1 VAPQKLGA
9 STLIYLQNDK
19 DQNPTGTNS
28 YRIVDR
34 LNYALL
40 EQNYQPHQLE
50 EFKASAIDEEML
62 KLNIAAVDLSW
73 TSQSQGGIEAENEDL
88 LTAIEILG
96 WEIDRNN
103 GAAISTSQLKK
114 LARMQGGWYTL
125 PFFGLADRQIATER
139 RFKPTVAP
147 IGSNGR
153 PNKYLG
159 GVGAAN
165 RAYLPNIPDRLW
177 EAIAN
182 RAGVEKAGNSYGEWL
197 LAHPHIPVIIGE
209 GEKKTLSATSVALPT
224 VGINGC
230 DGGYISIS
238 NEDDSRKTLQLIPDL
253 AALAA
258 GGREIYLALDRDT
271 SRKTER
277 RVAQSRKKLARLLYE
292 AGASRVASI
301 QWSASQAK
309 GLDDFIV
316 AGGVDALQEAIE
328 KAYEIARPSIDSET
342 GKKKSLPSPIEIAE
356 DMVASILEYIRYDA
370 NSKQWWRYD
379 RGKWFPASDKYI
391 FAIAQDYLREIVG
404 DFSPAYVRN
413 CLEFASSH
421 IFTEGWTEAS
431 SHQFL
436 PFKNGVLDLQTNQ
449 LLPHAPDY
457 GFRWQLPREYSVIAG
472 NWGQIE
478 RFLNTMCNGDREL
491 KGIAIAYCVAV
502 LTGRSD
508 LQKFLYLFGSG
519 ANGKGAFMQ
528 LLTMLIGKENTH
540 ASSMGDL
547 NGNRFESA
555 NLHGKRLLLM
565 TDEDKRIGGVGV
577 FKAATGGDP
586 IRFERKGKDASNFIF
601 GGMAVVAANTP
612 TFVGDSSYALKRRKI
627 DFPCLSKVA
636 EHDRRD
642 LTVDFEQD
650 LPAFTSYLLSIPES
664 WVTSTIRNASSVEA
678 VRRMNWEMTIRE
690 DSIAAFYS
698 ERLILDPNGSI
709 ASGLLYK
716 NYQGFCEEQGLKSK
730 SLPNFTP
737 SLKELANDSLGQ
749 SIAKRCLEQV
759 GTKRTSS
766 GIKVVGLRLK
776 QEWETAEGCRV
787 VQGNV
792 GSSVGLKPL
801 PSIDNVGCVGDSN
814 SWEKSVDH
822 NLNLNKLPA
831 PEKTDITGE
840 EIDRVEQKCDRPTQ
854 STQSAVDK
862 GLNPTQPPTQ
872 ACTTLHKFKVG
883 DVVTNEKVGR
893 TGTIV
898 EIRVKSTPK
907 GSEYTQC
914 RVDFGFD
921 SCWFE
926 DVVLQ
931 LQA

>member
-1 VAPQKLGA
+1 MINVSTSFQPTALIRFNPLQQAEFRA
-9 STLIYLQNDK
+9 S
-19 DQNPTGTNS
+19 G
-28 YRIVDR
+28 
-34 LNYALL
+34 
-40 EQNYQPHQLE
+40 
-50 EFKASAIDEEML
+50 IDSEIL
-62 KLNIAAVDLSW
+62 ALNIDTLDLSW
-73 TSQSQGGIEAENEDL
+73 VSQSQGGIEVENEDL

-103 GAAISTSQLKK
+103 GAAISTSQRKK
-114 LARMQGGWYTL
+114 LARMQGGWFTL
-125 PFFGLADRQIATER
+125 PFFGLSDRQIATER

-165 RAYLPNIPDRLW
+165 RAYLPNIPEILW
-177 EAIAN
+177 ESIAN
-182 RAGVEKAGNSYGEWL
+182 RSQVAKAGNSYGEWL
-197 LAHPHIPVIIGE
+197 LDHPQIPVIIGE
-209 GEKKTLSATSVALPT
+209 GEKKTLSATSAALPT

-301 QWSASQAK
+301 QWEASQAK

-316 AGGVDALQEAIE
+316 ACGVDALQEAIAQ
-328 KAYEIARPSIDSET
+328 AYDISRPAIDSET
-342 GKKKSLPSPIEIAE
+342 GKKKSLPSPIAIAE
-356 DMVASILEYIRYDA
+356 DMVDSILEYIRYDA

-379 RGKWFPASDKYI
+379 AGKWFPASDKYI

-431 SHQFL
+431 SHEFL
-436 PFKNGVLDLQTNQ
+436 PFKNGVLDLQTDR
-449 LLPHAPDY
+449 LLPHSPDY

-478 RFLNTMCNGDREL
+478 RFLNTLCNGNQEL

-642 LTVDFEQD
+642 LTADFEQD

-664 WVTSTIRNASSVEA
+664 WVTATLRNAGSVEA
-678 VRRMNWEMTIRE
+678 VRCLNWEMAVRE
-690 DSIAAFYS
+690 DSVAAYFND
-698 ERLILDPNGSI
+698 RLIIDPNGWV
-709 ASGLLYK
+709 ASGLM
-716 NYQGFCEEQGLKSK
+716 YQDYQAYCDESGFKAKSRNN
-730 SLPNFTP
+730 LVPN
-737 SLKELANDSLGQ
+737 LIELANDNLGH
-749 SIAKRCLEQV
+749 SISQHR
-759 GTKRTSS
+759 TKTER
-766 GIKVVGLRLK
+766 GLRGVRLR
-776 QEWETAEGCRV
+776 EPLENDE
-787 VQGNV
+787 
-792 GSSVGLKPL
+792 SVTQMTRGDTGDDAAKLAA
-801 PSIDNVGCVGDSN
+801 SIVDDADDALFDSN
-814 SWEKSVDH
+814 GNSSKKELVNINSDLGDGSAKNHID
-822 NLNLNKLPA
+822 A
-831 PEKTDITGE
+831 EIEIE
-840 EIDRVEQKCDRPTQ
+840 EQKVEQSASPASPTL
-854 STQSAVDK
+854 SDK
-862 GLNPTQPPTQ
+862 GLSASLSTSPCVTDSK
-872 ACTTLHKFKVG
+872 CVTLRVG
-883 DVVTNEKVGR
+883 D
-893 TGTIV
+893 
-898 EIRVKSTPK
+898 RVKYIGNHLSLERQYAGILEVYEIHRVGVEHT
-907 GSEYTQC
+907 YTC
-914 RVDFGFD
+914 IKPDGGATSRID
-921 SCWFE
+921 FE
-926 DVVLQ
+926 DLVLV
-931 LQA
+931 LSA

>member
-1 VAPQKLGA
+1 MTNAFTSLQSPALNRFTPLQQAEFQA
-9 STLIYLQNDK
+9 S
-19 DQNPTGTNS
+19 G
-28 YRIVDR
+28 
-34 LNYALL
+34 
-40 EQNYQPHQLE
+40 
-50 EFKASAIDEEML
+50 IDPEVL
-62 KLNIAAVDLSW
+62 ALNIDTLDLSW
-73 TSQSQGGIEAENEDL
+73 VSQSQGGIEVENEDL

-103 GAAISTSQLKK
+103 GAAISTSQRKK
-114 LARMQGGWYTL
+114 LARMQGGWFTL

-177 EAIAN
+177 AAIAKKSQ
-182 RAGVEKAGNSYGEWL
+182 VETAGNSYGEWL
-197 LAHPHIPVIIGE
+197 LANPHIPVIIGE
-209 GEKKTLSATSVALPT
+209 GEKKTLSATSAALPT

-253 AALAA
+253 ATLAA
-258 GGREIYLALDRDT
+258 GGREIYLALDRDV

-292 AGASRVASI
+292 AGANRVASI
-301 QWSASQAK
+301 QWEASQAK

-328 KAYEIARPSIDSET
+328 GAYVIARPAIDSET
-342 GKKKSLPSPIEIAE
+342 GNKKSLPSPIAIAE
-356 DMVASILEYIRYDA
+356 DMVDSILEYIRYDA
-370 NSKQWWRYD
+370 NSKQWWRYET
-379 RGKWFPASDKYI
+379 GKWFPASDKYI
-391 FAIAQDYLREIVG
+391 FAITQDYLREIVG

-436 PFKNGVLDLQTNQ
+436 PFKNGVLDLRTSQ
-449 LLPHAPDY
+449 LLPHSPDY
-457 GFRWQLPREYSVIAG
+457 GFRWQLPREYSPVPG
-472 NWGQIE
+472 NWSQIE
-478 RFLNTMCNGDREL
+478 LFLNTLCNGDREL

-502 LTGRSD
+502 LTGRAD

-528 LLTMLIGKENTH
+528 LLTLLIGKENTH

-547 NGNRFESA
+547 NGNRFEPA

-627 DFPCLSKVA
+627 DFPCLSTVA

-642 LTVDFEQD
+642 LSADFERE
-650 LPAFTSYLLSIPES
+650 LPAFTSYLLSIPAS
-664 WVTSTIRNASSVEA
+664 LVTSTLRNAGSVEA
-678 VRRMNWEMTIRE
+678 VRCLSWEMAIRE
-690 DSIAAFYS
+690 DSVAAYLN
-698 ERLILDPNGSI
+698 ERLIIDPNGWV
-709 ASGLLYK
+709 ASGVM
-716 NYQGFCEEQGLKSK
+716 YQDYQAYCTESGLKAK
-730 SLPNFTP
+730 SRNNLVPN
-737 SLKELANDSLGQ
+737 LIELANDNLGH
-749 SIAKRCLEQV
+749 SIAQHR
-759 GTKRTSS
+759 TKTER
-766 GIKVVGLRLK
+766 GLRGVRLREPLENDALVT
-776 QEWETAEGCRV
+776 QMTRGDTDDDAV
-787 VQGNV
+787 
-792 GSSVGLKPL
+792 KPA
-801 PSIDNVGCVGDSN
+801 PSIVGDAGDAILDLNGN
-814 SWEKSVDH
+814 SSKTELVNINSDLGDAVEK
-822 NLNLNKLPA
+822 NYIN
-831 PEKTDITGE
+831 PETELE
-840 EIDRVEQKCDRPTQ
+840 EKKVEQ
-854 STQSAVDK
+854 SASPASPALSDK
-862 GLNPTQPPTQ
+862 GLSASFSPSTRVTDGR
-872 ACTTLHKFKVG
+872 CVTLRVG
-883 DVVTNEKVGR
+883 D
-893 TGTIV
+893 
-898 EIRVKSTPK
+898 RVKYIGDCLSLERQYAGILEVYEIHRVGVEHT
-907 GSEYTQC
+907 YTC
-914 RVDFGFD
+914 IKPDGGATSRID
-921 SCWFE
+921 FE
-926 DVVLQ
+926 DLVLVRS
-931 LQA
+931 A